1 MDTRVRGGDLMVG
14 GGVGGLRGTGVG
26 AKATRLVAGGGLM
39 LITVVGDRSDDPRRR
54 QERR

>member
-1 MDTRVRGGDLMVG
+1 MDTRVRGGGLMMG